1 MAYVEDEIHQ
11 DYESFS
17 KGFAA
22 GTQAE
27 MERARQRQAN
37 AHNVHELMR
46 AAIAKDAAVNDSAD
60 FAEQFVQAI
69 KSAVSSTPNFAK
81 RTQMQANSNR
91 PALDADAKVK
101 CRFRRAASWCIFEPK
116 PRPESTLPDC
126 KATPRSSLR
135 RRCCGPAMQP
145 H

>member
-46 AAIAKDAAVNDSAD
+46 AAIAKDAAVNDSAEL

-69 KSAVSSTPNFAK
+69 KSAVSSTPNFEK
-81 RTQMQANSNR
+81 RTQMQAN
-91 PALDADAKVK
+91 
-101 CRFRRAASWCIFEPK
+101 CHG
-116 PRPESTLPDC
+116 
-126 KATPRSSLR
+126 PRSMLMPR
-135 RRCCGPAMQP
+135 
-145 H
+145 